1 MQNNYKTDT
10 WKMGNR
16 SEPEKRRP
24 FLLYLSSLCVVLSL
38 QWHKAGCSK
47 AETTDNTMIVKVPD
61 ELLFSL

>member
-1 MQNNYKTDT
+1 MQKNYKTDT

-24 FLLYLSSLCVVLSL
+24 FLLYSSSAFGVLSL
-38 QWHKAGCSK
+38 QWHKAGCCK
-47 AETTDNTMIVKVPD
+47 AETMDNTMIVKGFD